1 MREVHEAYSP
11 VAFVTG
17 ALRRHLLLILV
28 LTLLGAAAGVA
39 GAVRQGIQY
48 TATASILLNPLE
60 GNPFAPDG
68 RGEQLV
74 NLETE
79 AQLVRTEGVAALVS
93 RELKTDLSTDEL
105 HEVVE
110 VENPANTQVLRI
122 SFTADSRSEAIR
134 GAEAFAESYLDYRG
148 TRAKSLT
155 NSRLARI
162 RKQQSNIQTALGDAT
177 DELGKTDEGSARH
190 AYLEERVSALASQIA
205 SLETEVSTLTA
216 TDLVPGQVISPATA
230 PLTAGG
236 TNAVL
241 FGGAGAIAGLALG
254 AMLALFRTRADDRL
268 LEPGDVERLDLR
280 LLGVIGDR
288 ERFAGRRERRGRG
301 LPEPYRELRTAVV
314 GSVAAPPVVLT
325 VTSLSPDVSSAPEA
339 AGLATGLARA
349 GFSVVLVD
357 TAGAAGELL
366 TGTQSLPGLA
376 ELLAGSGDLRHL
388 LVQPDD
394 NLVLLPFGRPQRT
407 TMDQLLSPQMRST
420 VGQLREWYDYVL
432 LTGQPVT
439 TADGQA
445 LAALTDAVVLVAARK
460 QTTRTELQNATALLA
475 RHQSAAVGAIVI
487 DGRPGKVGDTGP
499 ASPAPEASSVRPDRP
514 DRPEPRRSE
523 VSEGATSYERRNAR
537 TDPSGRDAASRGR
550 SGVSGSTARRGGA
563 ATSHPTTAPAH
574 LAAGNAAAGRPA
586 DGWPGEVNG
595 HSSNGHSSNGRTAA
609 THGRAGGP
617 VSTRPGEATAR
628 PGDGNGRARGA
639 ADGFPSPTPGRS
651 EPTPGRSGPNTG
663 HPEATVR
670 AFRADDR

>member
-1 MREVHEAYSP
+1 MREVREAYSP
-11 VAFVTG
+11 VAFVTS

-39 GAVRQGIQY
+39 GALRQGIQY
-48 TATASILLNPLE
+48 TATASVLLNPLE

-93 RELKTDLSTDEL
+93 RELKTELSADDL
-105 HEVVE
+105 HELVE
-110 VENPANTQVLRI
+110 VEIPTNTQVLRI
-122 SFTADSRSEAIR
+122 SFTAESRTDALH
-134 GAEAFAESYLDYRG
+134 GAQAFAESYLDYRG

-162 RKQQSNIQTALGDAT
+162 RKQQTNIQSALGDAT

-216 TDLVPGQVISPATA
+216 TDLAPGQVISPATM

-241 FGGAGAIAGLALG
+241 FGGAGAIAGLTLG

-268 LEPGDVERLDLR
+268 LDPGEVEHLDVR
-280 LLGVIGDR
+280 LLGVIGERD
-288 ERFAGRRERRGRG
+288 RFAGRTDRRGRG
-301 LPEPYRELRTAVV
+301 LPEPYRQLRTAVV
-314 GSVAAPPVVLT
+314 GSVDTPPVVMT
-325 VTSLSPDVSSAPEA
+325 VASLSPDVSSAPEA

-376 ELLAGSGDLRHL
+376 DLLAGSIDLRHL
-388 LVQPDD
+388 LVQPED

-460 QTTRTELQNATALLA
+460 LTTRTELQNSAALLA
-475 RHQSAAVGAIVI
+475 RLQSAAVGVIVV
-487 DGRPGKVGDTGP
+487 DGRTGKVHHPGP
-499 ASPAPEASSVRPDRP
+499 AVPGPDVTSARADRP
-514 DRPEPRRSE
+514 DPRRAE
-523 VSEGATSYERRNAR
+523 ANDGAPAYERRNAR
-537 TDPSGRDAASRGR
+537 SDPAGRDAASRGHSGVAGTGRR
-550 SGVSGSTARRGGA
+550 SGTATGHPATGNPAGPASGSGAVGRTA
-563 ATSHPTTAPAH
+563 
-574 LAAGNAAAGRPA
+574 N
-586 DGWPGEVNG
+586 GWPGGANG
-595 HSSNGHSSNGRTAA
+595 HSGPATNGRPSEAANGRPSEANGRSAA
-609 THGRAGGP
+609 TNGRL
-617 VSTRPGEATAR
+617 GEAA
-628 PGDGNGRARGA
+628 NA
-639 ADGFPSPTPGRS
+639 FPAPTPDRS
-651 EPTPGRSGPNTG
+651 EPASGHRDAAN
-663 HPEATVR
+663 VR